1 MRELGEVLREN
12 REVYIE
18 ALKRLLA
25 IDTHDIGHG
34 IQGGL
39 EREGQEYMAELL
51 SSMGAEVVRDPM
63 REETIRECFERYE
76 EGNLG
81 HNQENR
87 FNVYGTFKG
96 TAGGRSLL
104 FNGHIDV
111 MPADEAEGWTS
122 PPFRP

>member
-51 SSMGAEVVRDPM
+51 SSMGAEVVRDDFFLFHMIFPLFYVY
-63 REETIRECFERYE
+63 CFC
-76 EGNLG
+76 
-81 HNQENR
+81 
-87 FNVYGTFKG
+87 F
-96 TAGGRSLL
+96 
-104 FNGHIDV
+104 II
-111 MPADEAEGWTS
+111 
-122 PPFRP
+122 

>member
-104 FNGHIDV
+104 FNGQI
-111 MPADEAEGWTS
+111 
-122 PPFRP
+122 